1 MLQYKAD
8 SCEIKKGREFIQM
21 IKSNDDEVMMI
32 SCDTNQNGDIVL
44 KDGNL
49 LVNVVAG
56 VTLTARILIIV
67 GYNSGADA
75 KKIQ

>member
-1 MLQYKAD
+1 
-8 SCEIKKGREFIQM
+8 M